1 MHEITLEAEIRTASG
16 NKAHRLRREGKVPG
30 IFYIHGEDN
39 IAVAVPERSL
49 HQLIY
54 TSETH
59 VIKLK
64 LNDGKQKNCILRD
77 IQFDPVTDRPLHVDF
92 QGLRADEKLTLE
104 IPLVITG
111 GIPQGV
117 RDGGVLQ
124 HVMHK
129 LRIAC
134 LPKDIPD
141 HIEVN
146 AETLAIN
153 HSIHV
158 RDLKLEN
165 VTVLV
170 DADSTVVAVIPPTVE
185 KVVEPGVVPAEEITE
200 PEVIGKGKKEAE
212 EGEEP
217 AEGKAEPGAKKE
229 GKAEPAGKKEGKT
242 EPAAK
247 KEGKAEGAVR
257 PPAGTAGKPAPP
269 RKEEKKEEKKEKK

>member
-1 MHEITLEAEIRTASG
+1 MHEITLEAEIRNSRG

-30 IFYIHGEDN
+30 IFYIRGEDN
-39 IAVAVPERSL
+39 IAIAVPERSL

-59 VIKLK
+59 VINLK

-92 QGLRADEKLTLE
+92 QGLRSDEKLTLE

-129 LRIAC
+129 LRITC

-170 DADSTVVAVIPPTVE
+170 NADSTVVAVIPPTVE
-185 KVVEPGVVPAEEITE
+185 KVAEPGIVPAEEITE
-200 PEVIGKGKKEAE
+200 PEVIGKGKKEEE
-212 EGEEP
+212 EGEEA

-229 GKAEPAGKKEGKT
+229 GKAEPA
-242 EPAAK
+242 AK
-247 KEGKAEGAVR
+247 KEGKAEGPAR
-257 PPAGTAGKPAPP
+257 PAAGTAGKPATPK
-269 RKEEKKEEKKEKK
+269 KEEKKEEKKEKK